1 MRKYLN
7 IIRTPWTTAI
17 NGITTNDL
25 NGILS
30 LKNMSCTPISKEK
43 KVFFI
48 VENQI
53 SRTYSSI
60 SYFGVSRNNSSSNV
74 VRGGRDFS

>member
-1 MRKYLN
+1 
-7 IIRTPWTTAI
+7 
-17 NGITTNDL
+17 L

-43 KVFFI
+43 EVFFI